1 MPLTLTPPNATT
13 RVYAKSLFELCMSSG
28 GRGKVEETLD
38 ELEQVVELCAA
49 QPDLGEIFASPAIT
63 SEQRAA
69 SISKIF
75 KGRVSETTLS
85 FLQVLNAKDRVSV
98 LPGVVASFDEVVQEK
113 FGTVEVD
120 VFTAQPATPEML
132 RELTDRLS
140 KTLGKQVVVHTYTE
154 PNMIGGVK
162 IKIGDQLLDA
172 SVATQLSKLKD
183 QLTRDGTAAMR
194 SRMGNILEG

>member
-13 RVYAKSLFELCMSSG
+13 RVYAKSLFDLCMSAG

-49 QPDLGEIFASPAIT
+49 QPEMGEIFASPAIT
-63 SEQRAA
+63 NEQRAA
-69 SISKIF
+69 SIARIF
-75 KGRVSETTLS
+75 KGRISDTTLN
-85 FLQVLNAKDRVSV
+85 FLQVLNAKDRVSA

-120 VFTAQPATPEML
+120 VFTAQQATPDML

-140 KTLGKQVVVHTYTE
+140 QTLGKQVVVHPYTE
-154 PNMIGGVK
+154 PGMIGGIK

-172 SVATQLSKLKD
+172 SIATQLSKLKD
-183 QLTRDGTAAMR
+183 QLSRDGTAAMR
-194 SRMGNILEG
+194 SKMGNILEG